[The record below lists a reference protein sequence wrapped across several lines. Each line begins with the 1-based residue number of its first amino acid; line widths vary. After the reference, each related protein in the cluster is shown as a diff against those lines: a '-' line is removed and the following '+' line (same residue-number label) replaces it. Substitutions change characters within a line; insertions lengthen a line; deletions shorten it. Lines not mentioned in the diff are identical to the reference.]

1 MSQDKKQ
8 GRKVGFAILVSI
20 VLHLAIGF
28 SLAAFGSVF
37 TPPTPVGDE
46 PPELTLMDLSTPPPA
61 VEKNVPFIETEASKE
76 SAEKPKQQTFES
88 NANSLAASERP
99 ATGDLP
105 LPSQDGKDKPVL
117 DLETHDYSLTQEGST
132 PQPQQTPPPEKKP
145 SEPPKPSPSP
155 ASTVEPD
162 QLAMLKSTPPPPIKA
177 PDETEPSPTP
187 EVAPVTTPVPRPQP
201 EKPASNYQSQKQ
213 QTRIQGSI
221 STHGPASVNAL
232 GTPLGRYQKQMY
244 DAVGARWYQYMERRR
259 DVIGIGTARLSFSI
273 DRSGR
278 VTNLRVLENTANE
291 AFSSVCLQSVQE
303 LKLPPIPEDVAST
316 LPAEGLQAELTF
328 ISYAN

>member
-1 MSQDKKQ
+1 
-8 GRKVGFAILVSI
+8 
-20 VLHLAIGF
+20 
-28 SLAAFGSVF
+28 
-37 TPPTPVGDE
+37 
-46 PPELTLMDLSTPPPA
+46 
-61 VEKNVPFIETEASKE
+61 VEKNVPFLETEASKE

-105 LPSQDGKDKPVL
+105 LPSQDGKDKPAL
-117 DLETHDYSLTQEGST
+117 DLQTQNYSLPLEGTT

-145 SEPPKPSPSP
+145 SEPPKPSASP
-155 ASTVEPD
+155 AVTPEPD
-162 QLAMLKSTPPPPIKA
+162 QLAMLTSTPPPPIKA
-177 PDETEPSPTP
+177 PDETDPTPTP

-201 EKPASNYQSQKQ
+201 LKPASDYQAQKQ

-221 STHGPASVNAL
+221 STHGPSSVNAI

-259 DVIGIGTARLSFSI
+259 DVIGIGTARLTFSI

-291 AFSSVCLQSVQE
+291 AFASVCLQSVQE